1 MPLFCSACSNL
12 LMVITRADSFYFNC
26 SNCHQTYMPDESDTL
41 RYEEINNSKFLNYK
55 TILQNAG
62 RDPMNPKVKKEC
74 SCGSDVVRQVRLG
87 EDMKLINTC
96 INCNKQWLEGTE

>member
-1 MPLFCSACSNL
+1 
-12 LMVITRADSFYFNC
+12 
-26 SNCHQTYMPDESDTL
+26 
-41 RYEEINNSKFLNYK
+41 
-55 TILQNAG
+55 
-62 RDPMNPKVKKEC
+62 MNPKVKKEC